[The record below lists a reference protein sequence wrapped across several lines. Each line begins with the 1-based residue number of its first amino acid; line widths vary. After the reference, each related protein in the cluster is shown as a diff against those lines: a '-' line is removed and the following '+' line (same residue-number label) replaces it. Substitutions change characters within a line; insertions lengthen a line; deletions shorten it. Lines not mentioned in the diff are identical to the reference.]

1 MNNTSVWDKTF
12 TDASAVSAAPVEY
25 EAQPAAIKPGRPE
38 RNRQPQ
44 RNDERYEEGEGDLKW
59 SSPPS
64 RPRQTAQRLDER
76 YEGDYETPRAR
87 DDRRYERVPT
97 RREPIPGKKT
107 YLWAAGYALT
117 GVAVLLGL
125 EIPGVDLSSGDA
137 MGMIWEAGA
146 FVFVRLGISKIF
158 KSNN

>member
-1 MNNTSVWDKTF
+1 MKPSVWDKTF
-12 TDASAVSAAPVEY
+12 TDAASAASVDY
-25 EAQPAAIKPGRPE
+25 EPQATTKPSRTE

-44 RNDERYEEGEGDLKW
+44 RNDERYEAGEGDLKW
-59 SSPPS
+59 SSRPS
-64 RPRQTAQRLDER
+64 QAVQRLDED
-76 YEGDYETPRAR
+76 YGGDYEAPRTA
-87 DDRRYERVPT
+87 DNRRYERT
-97 RREPIPGKKT
+97 SARREPMPGKKT

-137 MGMIWEAGA
+137 MWMIWEAGA

-158 KSNN
+158 KSEN

>member
-1 MNNTSVWDKTF
+1 MKPSVWDKTF
-12 TDASAVSAAPVEY
+12 TDTASTSTPVEY
-25 EAQPAAIKPGRPE
+25 EPQPATTKPSRPE

-44 RNDERYEEGEGDLKW
+44 RNDERYEAGEGDLKW
-59 SSPPS
+59 PS
-64 RPRQTAQRLDER
+64 RPNRPSQAVQRLDER
-76 YEGDYETPRAR
+76 YEGDYETPRAT
-87 DDRRYERVPT
+87 DDRRYERTPP
-97 RREPIPGKKT
+97 RREPMSGKKT

-117 GVAVLLGL
+117 GVAVLLGV

>member
-1 MNNTSVWDKTF
+1 MKPSVWDKTF
-12 TDASAVSAAPVEY
+12 TDAASTASVDY
-25 EAQPAAIKPGRPE
+25 EPQATTKPSRPE
-38 RNRQPQ
+38 RSRQPQ
-44 RNDERYEEGEGDLKW
+44 RNDERYEEDGSELKW
-59 SSPPS
+59 SSRPS
-64 RPRQTAQRLDER
+64 VAVQRLDER
-76 YEGDYETPRAR
+76 YEGDYATPRAT
-87 DDRRYERVPT
+87 DNRRYERASVQ
-97 RREPIPGKKT
+97 REPMPGKKT

-158 KSNN
+158 KSKN

>member
-1 MNNTSVWDKTF
+1 MKPSVWDKTF
-12 TDASAVSAAPVEY
+12 TDAASTSTPVEY
-25 EAQPAAIKPGRPE
+25 EPQPATTKPSRPE

-44 RNDERYEEGEGDLKW
+44 RNDERYE
-59 SSPPS
+59 
-64 RPRQTAQRLDER
+64 
-76 YEGDYETPRAR
+76 GDYETPRAT
-87 DDRRYERVPT
+87 DDRRYERTPP
-97 RREPIPGKKT
+97 RREPMQGKKT

-117 GVAVLLGL
+117 GVAVLLGV